1 MNNERN
7 NVKKPDGTKR
17 PTATRG
23 LDKAR
28 RPDAEKGGVSEKMSL
43 FDRIY
48 RTPAVHIASISAIS
62 GAAFCLLLA
71 IILLICGFR
80 VVSDV
85 DVEGNTIR
93 YAGIM
98 SEGRP
103 TLGRLYLPNGEKGRV
118 TGDRVKFSDG
128 RRYEGGMEGL
138 VFSGEGTLTDA
149 DGNVYSGNFINGLLE
164 GNGTVTYADGSTFAG
179 SFKNGKKDGYGEYM
193 GADGSSYKGN
203 HMNGERWGYGVLIYA
218 DGSEYKGSFENG
230 MRHGQGSYRFAS
242 GDSYTGQFRNNTIWG
257 QGSYFFASGRVYT
270 GEFRNGIPVIE

>member
-1 MNNERN
+1 MNNDQSRN
-7 NVKKPDGTKR
+7 AVKD
-17 PTATRG
+17 TAS
-23 LDKAR
+23 
-28 RPDAEKGGVSEKMSL
+28 GVKDHVDHGQKMSL
-43 FDRIY
+43 ADRIY
-48 RTPAVHIASISAIS
+48 RTPAVHIASVSAIS

-80 VVSDV
+80 VVSDT

-103 TLGRLYLPNGEKGRV
+103 TLGRLYLPNGEKGSVR
-118 TGDRVKFSDG
+118 GDRVKFSDG

-138 VFSGEGTLTDA
+138 LFSGEGSLTDA
-149 DGNVYSGNFINGLLE
+149 DGNVYSGNFIDGLLE
-164 GNGTVTYADGSTFAG
+164 GSGTISYADGSGFTG
-179 SFKNGKKDGYGEYM
+179 SFKLGLQEGYGEYT

-203 HMNGERWGYGVLIYA
+203 HSNGERSGYGVLTYS
-218 DGSEYKGSFENG
+218 DGSVYKGDFERG
-230 MRHGQGSYRFAS
+230 MRHGQGSYLFAS

-257 QGSYFFASGRVYT
+257 QGSYFFAGGRVFT